1 MTEYPYYIAVTYDAG
16 LLKKIKF
23 GVQSG
28 RKFKTFSDCAE
39 AIRNRYEKLPST
51 KNQQI
56 LILEYTNQYESKI
69 IEICHGEWWTSIEEP
84 VVLM

>member
-28 RKFKTFSDCAE
+28 RKFKTFSDCAS
-39 AIRNRYEKLPST
+39 AIRNRYEKFPDT

-69 IEICHGEWWTSIEEP
+69 IEICSGEWWTSIEEP

>member
-39 AIRNRYEKLPST
+39 AIRNRYEKFPDA

>member
-28 RKFKTFSDCAE
+28 RKFKTFSNCAG
-39 AIRNRYEKLPST
+39 AIKNRYEKFPDT

-69 IEICHGEWWTSIEEP
+69 IEICSGEWWTSIEEP

>member
-28 RKFKTFSDCAE
+28 RKFKTWSDCAE
-39 AIRNRYEKLPST
+39 AIRNRYEKFPDT

-69 IEICHGEWWTSIEEP
+69 IEICHGECWTSLEAP

>member
-28 RKFKTFSDCAE
+28 RKFKTFSDCGE
-39 AIRNRYEKLPST
+39 AIRNRYEKFPDT

-69 IEICHGEWWTSIEEP
+69 IEICTGEWWISIEEP

>member
-28 RKFKTFSDCAE
+28 RKFKTWSDCAE
-39 AIRNRYEKLPST
+39 AIRNRYEKFPDT

-69 IEICHGEWWTSIEEP
+69 IEICHGECWTSFEAP

>member
-28 RKFKTFSDCAE
+28 RKFKTFADCAD
-39 AIRNRYEKLPST
+39 AIRKMYKRKPQT
-51 KNQQI
+51 KEEQI

-69 IEICHGEWWTSIEEP
+69 MDICMGDDWHSIGAP
-84 VVLM
+84 VKII